1 MLKVFL
7 VEDESIM
14 REGLRDNIPWEQFG
28 YSFVGEASDGEM
40 ALPLIRKLRPDV
52 LITDIKMPFMD
63 GLELAGIVSKELP
76 STKIVIISGY
86 DDFEYARQAI
96 RIGVDQYLLKP
107 ITRSALQEVLTGITA
122 KIETEKEQT
131 ADLRRFQEEYQE
143 YEQLAKRHF
152 FEKIFSRKLSF
163 QEIFEEA
170 QKQSLDLNAES
181 YAVSLV
187 YFSDNQEELVR
198 FFYRF
203 KEYII
208 FRWNIDIYCILL
220 LCESNA
226 MEAMLERLKQNV
238 ERIAGEKEGT
248 QWYVALSN
256 SVNRLSMVPDCYNE
270 ANSIFSYRFLLPER
284 HVLTA
289 DVLEVGKDRGGNYV
303 EPDLEKIDPD
313 IIKGFLGKGQKD
325 EIEAFVTGYLSGLSN
340 ALKSSLF
347 KNYLLLNVRFATLAF
362 IEAIGVKKD
371 DFIAGLNEETLTQMS
386 PSDLAIK
393 EYIVSLFEQAIKW
406 RDEENAASS
415 KVMLSRVIAFIDE
428 NFANESMSLN
438 EAAAVGNVSP
448 AYLSAVFSSEM
459 DLTFVEYVTK
469 KRMEAAKKLLKTT
482 SLHTHEI
489 AAKVGYKDQHYFSVV
504 FKKTV
509 GVSPRE
515 YRG

>member
-40 ALPLIRKLRPDV
+40 ALPLIRKHKPDV

-63 GLELAGIVSKELP
+63 GLELAGIVAKELP

-107 ITRSALQEVLTGITA
+107 ITRSALQEVLTGIA
-122 KIETEKEQT
+122 EKIENEKEQT
-131 ADLRRFQEEYQE
+131 ADLRKFQEEYQE

-152 FEKIFSRKLSF
+152 FEKIFSRQLSF
-163 QEIFEEA
+163 QEIYDEA
-170 QKQSLDLNAES
+170 AKQSLNLNAER

-187 YFSDNQEELVR
+187 YFSNNQEELVR
-198 FFYRF
+198 YFYRF
-203 KEYII
+203 REYII
-208 FRWNIDIYCILL
+208 FRWNIDIYCILV
-220 LCESNA
+220 LCESDA
-226 MEAMLERLKQNV
+226 IESMIERLKQNV
-238 ERIAGEKEGT
+238 ERIAGEKEDT
-248 QWYVALSN
+248 QWYVAVSN
-256 SVNRLSMVPDCYNE
+256 VVERLSMVPDCYNE
-270 ANSIFSYRFLLPER
+270 ANSIISYRFLLPDR
-284 HVLTA
+284 HILTK
-289 DVLEVGKDRGGNYV
+289 DVLEVGREREDGYV

-313 IIKGFLGKGQKD
+313 IVKGFLAQGRVD

-340 ALKSSLF
+340 AMKSSLF

-362 IEAIGVKKD
+362 AEAIGINKD
-371 DFIAGLNEETLTQMS
+371 EFVSGLNEETLTQMS
-386 PSDLAIK
+386 PSDSAIRD
-393 EYIVSLFEQAIKW
+393 YIIRLFEHAMKL

-415 KVMLSRVIAFIDE
+415 KVMLKRVIAFIDE
-428 NFANESMSLN
+428 NYANESMSLN
-438 EAAAVGNVSP
+438 EAAAAGNVSP

-482 SLHTHEI
+482 RLHTNEI

-509 GVSPRE
+509 GMSPRE